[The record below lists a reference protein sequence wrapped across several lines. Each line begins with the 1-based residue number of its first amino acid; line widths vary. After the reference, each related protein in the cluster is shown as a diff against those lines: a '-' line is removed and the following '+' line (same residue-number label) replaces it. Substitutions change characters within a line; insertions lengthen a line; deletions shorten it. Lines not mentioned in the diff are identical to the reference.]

1 MHDDFEVIITE
12 MKKNLINN
20 NVRRNSK
27 FRSDRWFQSRDR
39 DLMSMP
45 PISTNVHSYK
55 DLHDV

>member
-1 MHDDFEVIITE
+1 

-45 PISTNVHSYK
+45 SISANVRSYK
-55 DLHDV
+55 DLNDV